1 MSSLLGLFLLMSI
14 ASYKTGSYYSYV
26 AIPGE
31 PAQSY
36 INYAYICDAYYVY
49 V

>member
-1 MSSLLGLFLLMSI
+1 MLTLLGLFLLIMMSI

-36 INYAYICDAYYVY
+36 T
-49 V
+49 